1 MSPRFHP
8 SLDEQSRF
16 STPLNSG
23 ELMIRDLL
31 EKNLDDMWEV
41 FVQPH
46 LLNQQP
52 DFLLVSPTHG
62 VTVIEVKDWRPD
74 GHRSE
79 SPGSLEVLTAAGEWV
94 YTSQDPIQQVSQYKQ
109 GIANRFLVPPGA
121 SAEDQKSI
129 FGGINAVVV
138 LPRWNSGQARVTL
151 LKGTRLGEDSRRHV
165 RVVGQEVFTDNRAFQ
180 GLILG
185 NRSRGKPLDE
195 PVFNRF
201 MNRLVEPEVV
211 AEQRQPLRLSE
222 GANRIATNPN
232 KSLVRRVRG
241 SAGSGKTLALAAR
254 ASLLASQGKSVLVLT
269 FNITLAHYIS
279 ALIGRRTRELGA
291 DRRNIDCIHIHGF
304 CSDIIQAFGNK
315 NDANANG
322 VEMEIPDYGDDAFD
336 KIIQRAEVIYR
347 MGKPGLP
354 KYDAILVDE
363 GQDFK
368 LEWWNFVRYSL
379 RKSSSSELL
388 LASDVSQDLYGRRT
402 WTDEAVMSNAGFS
415 GQWAQLEGSYRLP
428 VDYVPIAVDFA
439 QKFVGSDF
447 DLPTIP
453 SDHDGKAAA
462 PTIRHWINA
471 VGSSDDTVAG
481 IVAAEIRNFG
491 QIRNGPHEAD
501 VIVLT
506 DTHGVGL
513 TVMTQLSEMG
523 ISTEHIFTEKD
534 GSERRRRKVRF
545 WPGAPFLKGST
556 VYSFKGWEGRAVIY
570 ILDES
575 RATTDIS
582 RLAYTALTRVKGDPS
597 NRSAFITVINRIS
610 DYVEFKASFERE
622 VTSAEVPQLAGDVE
636 FDF

>member
-1 MSPRFHP
+1 MPPRFHP

-16 STPLNSG
+16 SSPLNSG
-23 ELMIRDLL
+23 ELRIRDLL
-31 EKNLDDMWEV
+31 EKNLDETWEV

-62 VTVIEVKDWRPD
+62 VTVIEVKDWQPD
-74 GHRSE
+74 GHRCVQ
-79 SPGSLEVLTAAGEWV
+79 PGSLEVLTSTGEWV

-109 GIANRFLVPPGA
+109 GIANRFLVPPDA
-121 SAEDQKSI
+121 SAEEQKSI
-129 FGGINAVVV
+129 FGGVKAVVV

-151 LKGTRLGEDSRRHV
+151 LKGTRLGEDSRRYV
-165 RVVGQEVFTDNRAFQ
+165 RVVGQEVFTDDRAFK

-185 NRSRGKPLDE
+185 NSSRGRPLDE

-201 MNRLVEPEVV
+201 MNRLVEPEAVS
-211 AEQRQPLRLSE
+211 EQRRPLRLSD

-241 SAGSGKTLALAAR
+241 PAGSGKTLALAAR

-279 ALIGRRTRELGA
+279 SLIGRRTREIGA
-291 DRRNIDCIHIHGF
+291 DPRNIDCIHIHGF
-304 CSDIIQAFGNK
+304 CSDVTQSFGTK
-315 NDANANG
+315 SDVNANG
-322 VEMEIPDYGDDAFD
+322 VDAEIPDTGEASFD
-336 KIIQRAEVIYR
+336 KIIQRAEAIYR
-347 MGKPGLP
+347 TGKPGLP

-368 LEWWNFVRYSL
+368 LEWWNFIRNSL
-379 RKSSSSELL
+379 RKSTSSELL

-428 VDYVPIAVDFA
+428 VDYVPIAIDFA
-439 QKFVGSDF
+439 EKFVGSDF

-453 SDHDGKAAA
+453 TDHDGKAAA

-471 VGSSDDTVAG
+471 VGSSDDKVALL
-481 IVAAEIRNFG
+481 VAEEIAKFG
-491 QIRNGPHEAD
+491 SIRNGPHEAD

-506 DTHGVGL
+506 DTHSVGL
-513 TVMTQLSEMG
+513 TVMNQLSELG
-523 ISTEHIFTEKD
+523 ISTEHIFTERD

-570 ILDES
+570 VLDDS
-575 RATTDIS
+575 RETSDIS
-582 RLAYTALTRVKGDPS
+582 RLAYTALTRVKGDPE
-597 NRSAFITVINRIS
+597 NRSAFITVINRIN
-610 DYVEFKASFERE
+610 DYASFKDSFERE
-622 VTSAEVPQLAGDVE
+622 VTSSEVPQLAGDVE